1 MAQTEDI
8 KRILVRA
15 PNWIGDAVMCLPAL
29 ESLKAL
35 YPGADITVLAKPRTA
50 PVFLYNPALK
60 DRR

>member
-35 YPGADITVLAKPRTA
+35 YRTSFTTIPVGSTRAPR
-50 PVFLYNPALK
+50 V
-60 DRR
+60 D